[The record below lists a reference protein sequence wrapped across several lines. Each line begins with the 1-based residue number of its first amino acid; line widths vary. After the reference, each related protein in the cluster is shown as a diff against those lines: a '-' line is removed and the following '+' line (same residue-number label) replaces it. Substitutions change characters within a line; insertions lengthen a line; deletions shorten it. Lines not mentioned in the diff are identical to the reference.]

1 MLILDSVDQVEHE
14 ADLPINGRIGSK
26 ELLNLKG
33 RHQVKDFGEDTEDV
47 LHESVVVLGDQTVLA
62 LVLDV
67 VSHRARVDQQ
77 DKVDG
82 RQVHACVPCHYSVLT
97 RGPQSVG

>member
-1 MLILDSVDQVEHE
+1 MLVLDSVDQVEHE
-14 ADLPINGRIGSK
+14 ADFPINCRIGSE

-33 RHQVKDFGEDTEDV
+33 RHQVEDFGEDTEDV
-47 LHESVVVLGDQTVLA
+47 LHEGVVVLGDQTVLA

-67 VSHRARVDQQ
+67 VSHRTRVDQQ

-82 RQVHACVPCHYSVLT
+82 RQVHACVTCHYSVST
-97 RGPQSVG
+97 RGPR